1 MILHDSLGAH
11 PLADQH
17 PIDDL
22 FSLIAE
28 RRKAD
33 PARSYTAKL
42 LRQGPSKCAKKL
54 GEEAVE
60 AALAAVSETK
70 ARLAEE
76 SADVLYH
83 LLVLW
88 VACGVQPKDVYKI
101 LQERQGRSGLDD
113 KAARKS
119 GQAPARRAR
128 PARPRVR

>member
-1 MILHDSLGAH
+1 
-11 PLADQH
+11 LADQH

-42 LRQGPSKCAKKL
+42 LRQGASKCAKKL

-113 KAARKS
+113 KAARKA
-119 GQAPARRAR
+119 GQAPARRVR